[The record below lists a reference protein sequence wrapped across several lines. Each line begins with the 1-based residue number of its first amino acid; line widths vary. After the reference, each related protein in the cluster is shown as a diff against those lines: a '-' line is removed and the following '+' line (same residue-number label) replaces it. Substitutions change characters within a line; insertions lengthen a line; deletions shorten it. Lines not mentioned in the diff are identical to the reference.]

1 MLFVSLLLWPC
12 RQVARRA
19 LRSPS
24 ASGPSFVILTYHGV
38 KGHEREAFERHM
50 ELLRRTY
57 VPVRAD
63 FGGEGKPCTHCVAV
77 TFDDAYESVLTNAL
91 PILAE
96 KRIPATIFVPSGFMG
111 DRPAWME
118 DWNPDRETERVM
130 TEEQL
135 RSLPAELFAV
145 GSHSFSHRRLTGL
158 ASAEVEKDL
167 GSSKEGL
174 ERVLGRKVGMLA
186 FPFDDWDDRVIGIA
200 KKLGFTRVFANV
212 ALNRG
217 RETNGYLYSRIQIFM
232 NDGDLEFRL
241 KMRGAYWWLAYA
253 IALKHRLE
261 RLVGARPQLNREPD
275 KSEVSAR

>member
-1 MLFVSLLLWPC
+1 M
-12 RQVARRA
+12 
-19 LRSPS
+19 
-24 ASGPSFVILTYHGV
+24 ILTYHGV
-38 KGHEREAFERHM
+38 KGHEKEAFERHM
-50 ELLRRTY
+50 ELLRSAY
-57 VPVRAD
+57 VPVTAD

-77 TFDDAYESVLTNAL
+77 TFDDAYQSVLANAL
-91 PILAE
+91 PILME
-96 KRIPATIFVPSGFMG
+96 KRIPATIFVPAGFIG

-118 DWNPDRETERVM
+118 DRNPDRETERVM

-135 RSLPAELFAV
+135 RRLPADLFSV
-145 GSHSFSHRRLTGL
+145 GSHSCSHKRLTGL
-158 ASAEVEKDL
+158 ASAEIEKDL
-167 GSSKEGL
+167 GGSKERL
-174 ERVLGRKVGMLA
+174 EKILSRKVGTLA

-217 RETNGYLYSRIQIFM
+217 RETSGYLYSRIQISM
-232 NDGDLEFRL
+232 DDGDLEFRL

-261 RLVGARPQLNREPD
+261 RLVGARPQVNREPD